1 MGPSKIEIFFSG
13 LISKIILRNPIVA
26 TIIYNLG
33 ILLTETKTK
42 IDNTLNTDI

>member
-1 MGPSKIEIFFSG
+1 MEPSKIEIFFSG
-13 LISKIILRNPIVA
+13 LISRIILRNTIVA

-33 ILLTETKTK
+33 LLLTKTKSK